1 MAQWVAVHGYGAENL
16 EPDVLNRPV
25 RELTERTNW
34 LYEQLQ
40 SLLGSGT
47 FESVRILNAALD
59 TESEYAPSVGDF
71 VQLDRTTR
79 TYAQALATVSD
90 EDMFTADPQAYAV
103 GLLTHVNAD
112 NTGTV
117 VLYGKA
123 ALATSGA
130 GWDLSGMVETGD
142 EVYRNGTYYLSTT
155 EAGKMTATP
164 AGIAIYLG
172 QFQDSAAAPGYGGS
186 VLLNPQYRDTGEAHI
201 HRAYPLYDQPAGINS
216 TDGVLPTS
224 THTILGF
231 DPEVAAT
238 GGDLIP
244 RLVPLGSWTGGAAT
258 QYTIWLSGSSD
269 PNETLGASSD
279 PANDWAAVYIHWT
292 SSDPNEDSGATR
304 VWAFETPRAVGTKGL
319 LVSLEQM
326 DTQPNDEPYNPL
338 AGVDPDKRTWILTVP
353 DMARGWLARKVR
365 LYLDD
370 HPAVDNGFSLMLKYG
385 PHTSADSRPYDTVTA
400 KSGDFHNITYTGQPV
415 AAETITIQTIVF
427 EFYSTTYAGS
437 DVGVAIGVDADT
449 TYQNLL
455 EAILGENITGVDAA
469 LSTANTALVVV
480 VPTGAGIS
488 GTVTNAVVP
497 AVASYTGS
505 GDLSAGTAGLLI
517 YDQYNHCL
525 VDSSTPYWSGID
537 YWEEV
542 ALTNGLTLM
551 VLDYDSDGTVA
562 SADTMI
568 AGDYWS
574 VTFAD
579 EAPGAAF
586 DYALGMH
593 PALSQYYPPIPRNT
607 ATLVMNGV
615 ELSAYNIF
623 PDNADYAVGLATL
636 SWFNNGYGGVP
647 WPQDWVSIDSPGS
660 DVYQLQMLFHL
671 VRMAAGDTGLVT
683 SLRPSTGSPI
693 RVLQCG
699 TTESGTTGD
708 LELDLDL
715 NLEIEDANL
724 AGWRA
729 VKAIAGQKLRRGP
742 IVEKIMAGSGIEIS
756 QSAGAPLGQGIVTIS
771 TASNQFS
778 GEFETVALE
787 NAKQDVIGMF
797 PYIRL
802 LGWTTGSSS
811 NTPTAFIGKFR
822 VPHSISYD
830 SQFRVV
836 VYATVFGEQE
846 IPWVGGGSILYAGL
860 SFEYSIL
867 PDHTAIINPLPGG
880 DDVWNSL
887 DETLPDGMMTMA
899 APILGE
905 VPFGK
910 YDAGD
915 PSQPIYKA
923 YDPLLVHNDDTLVDA
938 DRRQAQIFGAP
949 FPVRTD
955 LTGWTAPEDPVV
967 RAGSLV
973 GIRISRADVLSAG
986 QEYTGAVGFINLRW
1000 KLVSV

>member
-47 FESVRILNAALD
+47 FESVRILNAALE

-79 TYAQALATVSD
+79 TYAQALASVSD
-90 EDMFTADPQAYAV
+90 EDVFTADPQAYAV
-103 GLLTHVNAD
+103 GLLVHVNSD
-112 NTGTV
+112 NTGTI

-123 ALATSGA
+123 DLSTSGA
-130 GWDLSGMVETGD
+130 GWDLSGMVETGV
-142 EVYRNGTYYLSTT
+142 EVYRNGTYYLSTA

-172 QFQDSAAAPGYGGS
+172 QFQDSAASPGYGGS

-201 HRAYPLYDQPAGINS
+201 HRAYPLYDQVAGFNY

-224 THTILGF
+224 VHSVLGF

-238 GGDLIP
+238 GADVIP
-244 RLVPLGSWTGGAAT
+244 RMVALGAWTGGAAT

-269 PNETLGASSD
+269 PNETLAASAD
-279 PANDWAAVYIHWT
+279 PANAWGSVYIHWT
-292 SSDPNEDSGATR
+292 SSDPNEDSGATL

-319 LVSLEQM
+319 MCSLEQM
-326 DTQPNDEPYNPL
+326 TGQPNDEPFNPL

-353 DMARGWLARKVR
+353 DMTRGWLARKTR

-370 HPAVDNGFSLMLKYG
+370 HPATDNGFSLMLKGG
-385 PHTSADSRPYDTVTA
+385 PHTSTDSRPYETVTA
-400 KSGDFHNITYTGQPV
+400 KSGDFHNIVYTGQPN
-415 AAETITIQTIVF
+415 AGETIVISGTTF
-427 EFYSTTYAGS
+427 EFYTTTYAGT
-437 DVGVAIGVDADT
+437 DEGVAIGVDADT

-455 EAILGENITGVDAA
+455 AAILAANITGCDAA
-469 LSTANTALVVV
+469 LSTANNALVVV
-480 VPTGAGIS
+480 LPTGTGITS
-488 GTVTNAVVP
+488 STAANVTVP
-497 AVASYTGS
+497 LVASYTGS
-505 GDLSAGTAGLLI
+505 GDLSAGTVGLLV

-525 VDSSTPYWSGID
+525 VDSATPYWTGID

-551 VLDYDSDGTVA
+551 VLPYDDDGTAA
-562 SADTMI
+562 SANTVV
-568 AGDYWS
+568 AGDYWD
-574 VTFAD
+574 VTFVD
-579 EAPGAAF
+579 EAPGANF

-593 PALSQYYPPIPRNT
+593 PALSQYYPPIPRNA

-623 PDNADYAVGLATL
+623 PANADYAVGLATI

-647 WPQDWVSIDSPGS
+647 WPRDWVSVASPGS
-660 DVYQLQMLFHL
+660 DVYQQQLLFHL
-671 VRMAAGDTGLVT
+671 VRMAAGNTGLVT
-683 SLRPSTGSPI
+683 SLRSSTGSPI
-693 RVLQCG
+693 KVLQCG
-699 TTESGTTGD
+699 TTEPATTGD

-729 VKAIAGQKLRRGP
+729 VKSISGQKLRRGP
-742 IVEKIMAGSGIEIS
+742 VVEKILPGSGIDIS
-756 QSAGAPLGQGIVTIS
+756 SSAGAPAGQGIVTIS
-771 TASNQFS
+771 TSTNAYA

-802 LGWTTGSSS
+802 LGWTTGDTN

-822 VPHSISYD
+822 VPHNIAPSAE
-830 SQFRVV
+830 FRVV

-846 IPWVGGGSILYAGL
+846 IPWIGGGSILYAGL
-860 SFEYSIL
+860 AFEYSIL
-867 PDHTAIINPLPGG
+867 PDYTNVITGGETAWG
-880 DDVWNSL
+880 SL
-887 DETLPDGMMTMA
+887 DETLPDGMMTMST
-899 APILGE
+899 PVTGE

-923 YDPLLVHNDDTLVDA
+923 YDPLLVHNDDTLTDT
-938 DRRQAQIFGAP
+938 DRRQAQIFGGP
-949 FPVRTD
+949 FPVRAA
-955 LTGWTAPEDPVV
+955 LSGWTDPADPVV

-973 GIRISRADVLSAG
+973 GIRISRSDVLSVG